1 MTRFKMMLAAILFVL
16 SLNIFASEAKTP
28 AGPWGKASFL
38 YAFSSSWTP
47 VQLSC
52 FPVSLFHDKADVYG
66 INIALWLGVLP
77 QRVCGLSF
85 SGIAA
90 FVWEYHCGISVSGV
104 WAVMGKNYGISI
116 APANM
121 VADNSGI
128 MLGLVNIGPMGDT
141 EGSGLQ
147 IGLVNQAE
155 SGLQIGLINYNSN
168 ALIPWMPF
176 LNGSWLAKK
185 TTADTVP
192 KE

>member
-1 MTRFKMMLAAILFVL
+1 
-16 SLNIFASEAKTP
+16 
-28 AGPWGKASFL
+28 
-38 YAFSSSWTP
+38 
-47 VQLSC
+47 
-52 FPVSLFHDKADVYG
+52 
-66 INIALWLGVLP
+66 
-77 QRVCGLSF
+77 
-85 SGIAA
+85 
-90 FVWEYHCGISVSGV
+90 
-104 WAVMGKNYGISI
+104 MGKNYGISI

-147 IGLVNQAE
+147 IGLVNRAE

-176 LNGSWLAKK
+176 LNGSWPAKK

-192 KE
+192 KK

>member
-28 AGPWGKASFL
+28 AGPREEAPFL
-38 YAFSSSWTP
+38 YAFSTSWTP

-52 FPVSLFHDKADVYG
+52 CPVSLFHDKADIYG
-66 INIALWLGVLP
+66 INIALWLGVSP
-77 QRVCGLSF
+77 QKVCGLSF
-85 SGIAA
+85 SGIVSL
-90 FVWEYHCGISVSGV
+90 VWEYHCGISVSGV
-104 WAVMGKNYGISI
+104 WSVISKNYGISI

-141 EGSGLQ
+141 VGNGLQ
-147 IGLVNQAE
+147 IGLVNRAE
-155 SGLQIGLINYNSN
+155 SGFQIGLVNYNSK

-176 LNGSWLAKK
+176 LNGSWPAKK
-185 TTADTVP
+185 TTSETEP